1 LPARQS
7 LSSLAG
13 GVALTAI
20 RTRFLFED
28 APAARRRLV
37 LTLYAVV
44 APGFVTSLLLLG
56 GGRNGLLPL
65 IAVAGLILA
74 GALWVFVRR
83 TPGVLD
89 WIFPISVVPTICCG
103 IGYAASGTTGDAYL
117 ALVGAPLACAAALF
131 EIPVV
136 VAAFATA
143 IATVIV
149 SLSIQM
155 SVGAAT
161 VSTML
166 LAPAAAIAGW
176 VIYSSASQSRVARR
190 QLQELSYRDH
200 ALLRSLPD
208 VLVRTDRA
216 GRVLDVHVPAR
227 DGPPS
232 SREDL
237 LGRSIHD
244 LVPGD
249 VIESMREAV
258 AKAIED
264 DAPQKVEYAS
274 PGPKGERYYEAR
286 LVRSGPDEVTIIRR
300 DMTARHRADDE
311 RRFSAALLGRMQEAV
326 IAVDLDLNV
335 VSWTGGAERIYGW
348 REAEVLGRPVASFVQ
363 PELPDVDAAA
373 YAASL
378 AWRGTDHA
386 VVRQRRK
393 DGAPITIDSNVAALH
408 DAGGNLKGYLAVCRD
423 VTLQKSA
430 ERALKESEAR
440 LRAYFESPAIGIALT
455 SPEKGWIEVND
466 RICSMLGY
474 SRDELSGMTWLQVTH
489 PDDASANLE
498 VFNRLIAGEY
508 DSYSLDKRFIRKD
521 GTTFWALVSASC
533 VRRADRSVKYVVSI
547 YNDIQSR
554 KLAEEALRDSERWL
568 RLSQDIARIGH
579 YVYDIQRDHWTS
591 SATLNSIFGIDES
604 FPRKA
609 ADWSWIIHHEDRAS
623 MGAYLSELLASGT
636 RFDREYRVVNQ
647 ATGET
652 CWVHGLGELT
662 RGPDGEPIQLVG
674 TIQDVTVR
682 KTAET
687 ERNSLQAKLALT
699 ARLAAMGTLV
709 AGVAHEINNPLAAGI
724 AGQALALE
732 AAREARTRFGR
743 MTPLDLEAEVRLLDE
758 MIDTL
763 EDAQTA
769 GLRIAKIVKD
779 LSAFGRPNPTRTR
792 VRLVDV
798 VDQAMSWLPA
808 TVGQAATIWVEDLG
822 APDVLAASSQIE
834 QVVINLISNAARA
847 VQEGKRGEIVIRIGE
862 SAPGMARLE
871 VVDNGVGIPPANLDR
886 IFEPFFTTRPA
897 GDRRGIGIG
906 LAISHSIVEAHG
918 GRLTVTSEV
927 GRGSTFAMDLPAA
940 PAEAT

>member
-1 LPARQS
+1 LPAWRS
-7 LSSLAG
+7 LSSLAWG
-13 GVALTAI
+13 AALISTQ
-20 RTRFLFED
+20 TRFLFED
-28 APAARRRLV
+28 SPAARRRLV

-44 APGFVTSLLLLG
+44 APGFVTSLIWLG
-56 GGRNGLLPL
+56 GGQIGPGPLATVVGLL
-65 IAVAGLILA
+65 LA

-83 TPGVLD
+83 SPGVLD
-89 WIFPISVVPTICCG
+89 WIFPVSVGPTICCG
-103 IGYAASGTTGDAYL
+103 IAYATSGTTGDAYL

-131 EIPVV
+131 EMPVV
-136 VAAFATA
+136 LAALATT

-149 SLSIQM
+149 SLSVQM
-155 SVGAAT
+155 GPGAAT

-176 VIYSSASQSRVARR
+176 VIHSSANQVRVARR
-190 QLQELSYRDH
+190 QLQALSGRDH

-208 VLVRTDRA
+208 VLVRTDRL
-216 GRVLDVHVPAR
+216 GRILDVHVPAK

-232 SREDL
+232 AREDL
-237 LGRSIHD
+237 VGTSIHD
-244 LVPGD
+244 LVPAN
-249 VIESMREAV
+249 VVASMRDAV
-258 AKAIED
+258 TKAIES
-264 DAPQKVEYAS
+264 DAPRKVEYAS

-286 LVRSGPDEVTIIRR
+286 LVRSGPDEVTVIRR
-300 DMTARHRADDE
+300 DVTDRHRADDE
-311 RRFSAALLGRMQEAV
+311 RRFSAALLGHMQEAV

-335 VSWTGGAERIYGW
+335 VAWTGGSELLYGW
-348 REAEVLGRPVASFVQ
+348 KEVEVLGKPVARFVQ
-363 PELPDVDAAA
+363 PDLPDTAAAA

-393 DGAPITIDSNVAALH
+393 DGVPIIIDSNVAALH

-423 VTLQKSA
+423 VTMQKSA
-430 ERALKESEAR
+430 ERALKESAAR
-440 LRAYFESPAIGIALT
+440 LRAYFESPAVGIALT

-466 RICSMLGY
+466 KICSMLGY
-474 SRDELSGMTWLQVTH
+474 SRDELSRMSWLEVTH
-489 PDDASANLE
+489 PDDVAANLE
-498 VFNRLIAGEY
+498 VFDRLVAGEF

-533 VRRADRSVKYVVSI
+533 VRRQDRSVKYVVSI
-547 YNDIQSR
+547 YNDIERR

-623 MGAYLSELLASGT
+623 MGAYLGELLASGT

-652 CWVHGLGELT
+652 CWVHGLGELS

-682 KTAET
+682 RTAEI
-687 ERNSLQAKLALT
+687 ERNALQAKLALT

-724 AGQALALE
+724 AGQSLALE
-732 AAREARTRFGR
+732 AAREARKRLGGT
-743 MTPLDLEAEVRLLDE
+743 TPLDVDAEARLLDE
-758 MIDTL
+758 MIETL

-779 LSAFGRPNPTRTR
+779 LSAFGRPNPSRTR
-792 VRLVDV
+792 VRLLDV

-808 TVGQAATIWVEDLG
+808 TVSQAATIWIEDLG
-822 APDVLAASSQIE
+822 APDVLAASSQLE

-847 VQEGKRGEIVIRIGE
+847 VQEGKNGEIVIRIGT
-862 SAPGMARLE
+862 SAPGMARLQ
-871 VVDNGVGIPPANLDR
+871 VVDNGVGIPPGNLDR

-897 GDRRGIGIG
+897 GDGRGIGIG

-918 GRLTVTSEV
+918 GKLTVTSEV
-927 GRGSTFAMDLPAA
+927 GKGSTFAMDLPAA
-940 PAEAT
+940 PAEA